1 MFKKKEDLTITGTNT
16 HPAFFNKKKK
26 KKEFLVNETVT
37 DEAFIAFTHSSSF
50 VGNVRYDD
58 DTSEMRILLNE
69 KAYTFC
75 NVPQRTYDSFEGAGS
90 KGAFFARNIKG
101 QFDC

>member
-1 MFKKKEDLTITGTNT
+1 MFKKKEDLSFGPFG
-16 HPAFFNKKKK
+16 HPTTLTKKKK
-26 KKEFLVNETVT
+26 KKKSFEVNETVT

-75 NVPQRTYDSFEGAGS
+75 NVPQRTYDAFEGAPS